1 MSMELKKKRTNASP
15 PDSAP
20 VAAMDAPLE
29 KLLEIV
35 TRSQLSCRELIDNL
49 DHAVFT
55 LSPDGVFRV
64 ANRYLAELLGVSFTD
79 LIGTSY
85 EVFIVEPTLAQAR
98 AALPLLLREGKWTG
112 RISVHLRNLPD
123 PRIFDCR
130 LVIVAAEGASFS
142 VNGSARDVTAQI
154 DSETRFRDLF
164 QSLSEG
170 IFFTTLEGRLL
181 DANPAL
187 VRMLGYESKEQMQEL
202 NFRQMYAEPAQRE
215 IIIQKMLESGSI
227 HDQELFFRRRDGSL
241 VRCLMSGF
249 VVRDTLGRVTRLQ
262 GTLVDITER
271 FEIEKRL
278 EREQEFVRRLIS
290 SFPDVIATLDLESR
304 FTYVSPR
311 IEEVLGYP
319 SQSFIGVPPGEHAN
333 PEDFPMLQKMFQDL
347 MSGRSPQGQLEYRT
361 RHAEG
366 GWRTLR
372 IVAAPLYDS
381 DGRINGVVAS
391 ARDVTEAKRVE
402 HQLQQS
408 EKLASMGQMMA
419 GAAHELNNPLTAIL
433 GVSDLLHDRAADD
446 VTRRQTEL
454 ILQQARRAAAI
465 VQDLLTFSRPA
476 AGGREKLHIEDIVRS
491 ALDARSTSLREKNIV
506 VDWQAEKSLP
516 AVEADARL
524 LSQVFTNLILNAE
537 QSIAAHGAGGTLR
550 ISISHEAPR
559 IAVNISDDGI
569 GISPEHLDK
578 IFDAFFSTKRPGGGS
593 GLGLTICLAVVK
605 EHGGTIEVKS
615 SPGQGA
621 TFRVLLP
628 HAEIPESPVPAP
640 SHAPS
645 SAPTSAALQGHSA
658 LVIDDEEAI
667 REIVQEGLG
676 ARGMKVECA
685 SSAEEAFDWLAE
697 NHCEFAICD
706 FNLPGLSGPQFF
718 EKLQDSNGAQIPR
731 FVFMTGELPDPST
744 VAAFGRKGAHILQKP
759 FHISELAKL
768 LSKLLGVQ

>member
-1 MSMELKKKRTNASP
+1 MELNKKRTAALP
-15 PDSAP
+15 HGSAP
-20 VAAMDAPLE
+20 LAAMEAPLE

-55 LSPDGVFRV
+55 LSPEGVFRV

-79 LIGTSY
+79 LIGSSFD
-85 EVFIVEPTLAQAR
+85 EFIAEPAMAQAR
-98 AALPLLLREGKWTG
+98 DALPLLLREGKWAG
-112 RISVHLRNLPD
+112 RISVRLRNLPD

-130 LVIVAAEGASFS
+130 LIIVPGEGDSFS
-142 VNGSARDVTAQI
+142 VNGSARDVTSQF

-170 IFFTTLEGRLL
+170 IFITTLEGRLL

-187 VRMLGYESKEQMQEL
+187 VCMLGYESKEQMQEL
-202 NFRQMYAEPAQRE
+202 NFRQMYAEPSQRD

-227 HDQELFFRRRDGSL
+227 HDHELFFRRRDGAL

-249 VVRDTLGRVTRLQ
+249 VARDTLGRITRLQ
-262 GTLVDITER
+262 GTLVDITQR

-278 EREQEFVRRLIS
+278 EREQEFVRRLIA

-304 FTYVSPR
+304 FTYISPR
-311 IEEVLGYP
+311 VEEVLGYP
-319 SQSFIGVPPGEHAN
+319 PQSFIGVPPSEHAN
-333 PEDFPMLQKMFQDL
+333 PEDLPMLQKMFQDL
-347 MSGRSPQGQLEYRT
+347 MSGRSPHGQLEYRT
-361 RHAEG
+361 RHADG

-381 DGRINGVVAS
+381 DGKINGVVAS

-446 VTRRQTEL
+446 VTRRQTDL

-476 AGGREKLHIEDIVRS
+476 ATGREKMRIEDIVRS
-491 ALDARSTSLREKNIV
+491 ALDSRSTSLREKNICV
-506 VDWQAEKSLP
+506 VWDAQKSLP

-537 QSIAAHGAGGTLR
+537 QSIAAHAAGGTLR
-550 ISISHEAPR
+550 VSISHEAAR
-559 IAVNISDDGI
+559 IAVTISDDGI
-569 GISPEHLDK
+569 GISPDHLDK

-628 HAEIPESPVPAP
+628 HKEISDSPAP
-640 SHAPS
+640 PASQAPVSSPS
-645 SAPTSAALQGHSA
+645 SATLQGHSA

-676 ARGMKVECA
+676 VRGMKVECA
-685 SSAEEAFDWLAE
+685 SSAEEALEWLAE
-697 NHCEFAICD
+697 NSCEFAICD
-706 FNLPGLSGPQFF
+706 FNLPGLSGPKFF
-718 EKLQDSNGAQIPR
+718 EKLQISSAQVPR
-731 FVFMTGELPDPST
+731 FVFMTGELPDPAT
-744 VAAFGRKGAHILQKP
+744 VAAFAQKGAYILQKP

-768 LSKLLGVQ
+768 LSELLAAH